1 MAILYLISVITL
13 WAGIVL
19 CRKSEK
25 KQNLAVWCLCA
36 ALLDMCIQVLCG
48 GIIGKLGI
56 IVSCGSIGI
65 TNLAVSLGLGL
76 WIAKKGTQAYEIKAM
91 DIISVA
97 VILGITLAFGI
108 VKYGRNLDKLGFIS
122 VDAAAHC
129 RFAKKVALEHIFS
142 TNLYF
147 TSLTTGMMMQVQLEL
162 TGCRTFDLY
171 KAFIFGEIIYTTLAA
186 GLFWAL
192 LRQRCGDGKW
202 QRFVPLLLTPFYWAG
217 YPVYSTLFGFS
228 YLGVAT
234 SLFNLELILMD
245 QLCRKKTDRIVPIL
259 GLNLVLY
266 GIFVSYS
273 MFVPTAFFG
282 AFIAIAIQMVKDAGG
297 IRNAISLKNV
307 GLMLAVFLVPSVL
320 GMMYSFVNLGSA
332 VPGGDIKNE
341 GGCYND
347 MYSSFILPLPFVL
360 IGLYCLIKRRDS
372 HFMLP
377 MLAVHVIFMIILLI
391 GLSQHK
397 VSVYY
402 YVKNNNFL
410 WLMVW
415 TLVAEAIWG
424 MMSRTKLAALLPL
437 FFYSVLFM
445 GKYVDPWL
453 DSISGITTRV
463 SVWSYV
469 DLILVNNTYF
479 NHAPEVNDGKLELFR
494 YVDENCDPNEVI
506 SANLEIE
513 NAWYKTLTGG
523 ENTFTYGSYKK
534 FLQEV
539 EDLNIRYIVA
549 GYRVGG
555 MRGIY
560 KDIEPYLNTLEIVK
574 ENEEG
579 KVFRIPEGSRPTA
592 DAPARPQEPEEEP
605 GKTTGK

>member
-13 WAGIVL
+13 WTGIML
-19 CRKSEK
+19 LRKSDE
-25 KQNLAVWCLCA
+25 KQNLVIWVFCA
-36 ALLDMCIQVLCG
+36 AILDMCVQVLCG
-48 GIIGKLGI
+48 GIIGKLGLP
-56 IVSCGSIGI
+56 VSCGSIGI
-65 TNLAVSLGLGL
+65 ANLAVSIGLGL
-76 WIAKKGTQAYEIKAM
+76 WIARKGRQEYEIKVL
-91 DIISVA
+91 DIISLA
-97 VILGITLAFGI
+97 VILGITLTFSL

-122 VDAAAHC
+122 VDASAHC
-129 RFAKKVALEHIFS
+129 RFAKRVALDHTFS
-142 TNLYF
+142 SNLYF

-162 TGCRTFDLY
+162 TGCRAFDLF

-192 LRQRCGDGKW
+192 LRQRCGEGKW
-202 QRFVPLLLTPFYWAG
+202 QRLVPLALTPFYWAG

-234 SLFNLELILMD
+234 SLFNLELILTD
-245 QLCRKKTDRIVPIL
+245 QFCRKKTYRFVSVI
-259 GLNLVLY
+259 GLNLALY

-282 AFIAIAIQMVKDAGG
+282 AFIAIAIQMAKDAGG
-297 IRNAISLKNV
+297 IRNAIRIKNA
-307 GLMLAVFLVPSVL
+307 GLMLAVFLVPTVL
-320 GMMYSFVNLGSA
+320 GLMYSFVNLSSA
-332 VPGGDIKNE
+332 TPGGDIANE

-360 IGLYCLIKRRDS
+360 IGLYCLIKKRDS
-372 HFMLP
+372 RFMLP
-377 MLAVHVIFMIILLI
+377 MLAVHLIFMAVLLL
-391 GLSQHK
+391 GLIK
-397 VSVYY
+397 NEVSVYY

-424 MMSRTKLAALLPL
+424 MMNRTKLAVLFPL

-453 DSISGITTRV
+453 NNIKGITTRV

-479 NHAPEVNDGKLELFR
+479 NHKPEINQGKLELFR
-494 YVDENCDPNEVI
+494 FVDENYDPDQVM

-513 NAWYKTLTGG
+513 NGWYKTLTGG
-523 ENTFTYGSYKK
+523 ENTYTYGSYED
-534 FLQEV
+534 FLQEI
-539 EDLNIRYIVA
+539 EELNIRYIVA

-560 KDIEPYLNTLEIVK
+560 KDIEPYLNTLEVMM

-579 KVFRIPEGSRPTA
+579 KVFKIPEGSRPTV
-592 DAPARPQEPEEEP
+592 DAPAKPQEREE
-605 GKTTGK
+605 